1 MVEPTPSGTATLRFW
16 TLFVLRWLSG
26 KNGSVMWTQRRRWDT
41 THLVT
46 ADDIEV
52 AGKLGALLDKKFF
65 AQDLPKLP
73 PDSKTTSGELT
84 EAV

>member
-1 MVEPTPSGTATLRFW
+1 M
-16 TLFVLRWLSG
+16 
-26 KNGSVMWTQRRRWDT
+26 
-41 THLVT
+41 VT

-52 AGKLGALLDKKFF
+52 AGKLGALLDEKSKEFF

-73 PDSKTTSGELT
+73 PDSETASGEIT

>member
-1 MVEPTPSGTATLRFW
+1 MAY
-16 TLFVLRWLSG
+16 
-26 KNGSVMWTQRRRWDT
+26 

-52 AGKLGALLDKKFF
+52 AGKLGALLDKEFV

-73 PDSKTTSGELT
+73 PDEETASGGFT